1 MMNQNL
7 NQGNLSNILN
17 SQNMNM
23 NNMMY
28 DRNISPNNLSL
39 NHNYI
44 KSHLLSNKVRNNPAN
59 YDVLIEMIIDDLLV
73 ENVFELQVIEETQE
87 RVKQKE
93 NMKCFIQDY
102 YKNFG
107 DFKKLEDEVFDKLNS
122 HDYGIRLHPKNQVM
136 LLDGKDDRRHIIYN
150 NPFASAIDK
159 SINHLNQISVTI
171 EGNSIDLPSND
182 TNKNITKD
190 KNKKINTKNKN
201 NNKSKSKEKTENN
214 KAAISKDKSKITK
227 KDKKEISSPS
237 SKANNSSLSINYSV
251 QEQQSEIINNI
262 AKKKNNEVNIQEKIK
277 QNFINHLL
285 TTNYDFDNNKQNET
299 NSKVYYTVKLH
310 KNLPDICEKYK
321 KEYDE
326 YMKTTGVFFVPNVF
340 MLYEDVVNKLTSEI
354 FDECVSKS
362 IKELDEVALNLIRNE
377 VEKGI

>member
-1 MMNQNL
+1 MNQNL

>member
-1 MMNQNL
+1 
-7 NQGNLSNILN
+7 
-17 SQNMNM
+17 M